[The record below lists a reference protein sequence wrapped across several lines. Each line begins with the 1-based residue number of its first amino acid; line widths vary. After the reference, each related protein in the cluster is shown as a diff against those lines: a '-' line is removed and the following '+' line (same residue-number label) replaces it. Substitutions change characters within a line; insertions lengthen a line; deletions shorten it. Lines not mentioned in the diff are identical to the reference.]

1 MGRSAFLLAF
11 VGFLLIVQVSLS
23 QHEAAYGYRRNFI
36 TWDDLKVDWQKAWLD
51 TIESVNRTRLI
62 IVDKNGGGHSSTVQ
76 GAVDLV
82 PENNSE
88 RVKIYILPG
97 VYREKVTV
105 PQNKPY
111 ISFIGHEQR
120 ASETVISWHNKA
132 SDKDSN
138 GIELGTYKSASVS
151 VFADFFCA
159 TGITFAN
166 TVVAVPG
173 GIGMQAVALRLAGDK
188 AMLYKVKV
196 LGTQD
201 TLLDDTGSHYFY
213 QCHIQGSIDFI
224 FGRARSL
231 YQDCVLQSI
240 AEKSGAI
247 AAHHRD
253 IPDDSSG
260 FSFVNC
266 VINGTGKIYLGR
278 AWGNY
283 SRIIYS
289 YSYLEDIIYPTGWS
303 DWNMPYRDRTV
314 VFGEYQCSGKG
325 ADRSHRPP
333 WLKSLSYEE
342 VQPFLNVTFI
352 DGKEWLRL

>member
-1 MGRSAFLLAF
+1 
-11 VGFLLIVQVSLS
+11 
-23 QHEAAYGYRRNFI
+23 
-36 TWDDLKVDWQKAWLD
+36 
-51 TIESVNRTRLI
+51 
-62 IVDKNGGGHSSTVQ
+62 
-76 GAVDLV
+76 
-82 PENNSE
+82 
-88 RVKIYILPG
+88 
-97 VYREKVTV
+97 
-105 PQNKPY
+105 
-111 ISFIGHEQR
+111 
-120 ASETVISWHNKA
+120 
-132 SDKDSN
+132 
-138 GIELGTYKSASVS
+138 
-151 VFADFFCA
+151 
-159 TGITFAN
+159 
-166 TVVAVPG
+166 
-173 GIGMQAVALRLAGDK
+173 MQAVALRLAGDK

-231 YQDCVLQSI
+231 YQVFSFSFLFFFFQSVYAKNWKLCLRFLVLGSNLHVKQDCVLQSI

-303 DWNMPYRDRTV
+303 DWNMPYRDRYK
-314 VFGEYQCSGKG
+314 FHY
-325 ADRSHRPP
+325 
-333 WLKSLSYEE
+333 KS
-342 VQPFLNVTFI
+342 
-352 DGKEWLRL
+352 R

>member
-1 MGRSAFLLAF
+1 MGRSAFLVAF
-11 VGFLLIVQVSLS
+11 AGFLLIVQVSLS
-23 QHEAAYGYRRNFI
+23 QHEAAYSYRRNFI

-51 TIESVNRTRLI
+51 TRESVNRTRLI

-159 TGITFAN
+159 TGITFA
-166 TVVAVPG
+166 
-173 GIGMQAVALRLAGDK
+173 
-188 AMLYKVKV
+188 
-196 LGTQD
+196 D

-325 ADRSHRPP
+325 ADRSHRPS

>member
-1 MGRSAFLLAF
+1 MGGML
-11 VGFLLIVQVSLS
+11 Q
-23 QHEAAYGYRRNFI
+23 
-36 TWDDLKVDWQKAWLD
+36 
-51 TIESVNRTRLI
+51 
-62 IVDKNGGGHSSTVQ
+62 
-76 GAVDLV
+76 
-82 PENNSE
+82 
-88 RVKIYILPG
+88 
-97 VYREKVTV
+97 
-105 PQNKPY
+105 
-111 ISFIGHEQR
+111 
-120 ASETVISWHNKA
+120 
-132 SDKDSN
+132 
-138 GIELGTYKSASVS
+138 
-151 VFADFFCA
+151 
-159 TGITFAN
+159 N

-231 YQDCVLQSI
+231 YQVFSFSFLFFFFQSVYAKNWKLCLRFLVLGSNLHVKQDCVLQSI

-303 DWNMPYRDRTV
+303 DWNMPYRDRYK
-314 VFGEYQCSGKG
+314 FHY
-325 ADRSHRPP
+325 
-333 WLKSLSYEE
+333 KS
-342 VQPFLNVTFI
+342 
-352 DGKEWLRL
+352 